1 MASVSIQCPCCR
13 VSCEIV
19 AEEGRD
25 VIALACPSCAASL
38 VFYHGQ
44 TFQIDAAELRFLKM
58 RGHVRESQAWI
69 RSTDAE
75 TDDASPPDS
84 MTDSDEASPS
94 RPPREAIGEDD
105 IVNLRID
112 LERCVSVDD
121 FLQRLG

>member
-19 AEEGRD
+19 AEEGGD
-25 VIALACPSCAASL
+25 VIALSCPSCGTSL
-38 VFYHGQ
+38 VYYHGQ
-44 TFQIDAAELRFLKM
+44 TFQIDPSELRFLKM

-69 RSTDAE
+69 RPTDAE
-75 TDDASPPDS
+75 PDDSSPPDS
-84 MTDSDEASPS
+84 MTDFDSTSPP
-94 RPPREAIGEDD
+94 RPVREAIGEDD

>member
-19 AEEGRD
+19 SDEDAD
-25 VIALACPSCAASL
+25 VLALSCPSCDASL

-44 TFQIDAAELRFLKM
+44 TFQIDAAELRFLKA

-69 RSTDAE
+69 RAAEGAPEDAP
-75 TDDASPPDS
+75 PPDS
-84 MTDSDEASPS
+84 MTDSDDTSPS
-94 RPPREAIGEDD
+94 RPPRDVIGEDD

-121 FLQRLG
+121 FLRQLG